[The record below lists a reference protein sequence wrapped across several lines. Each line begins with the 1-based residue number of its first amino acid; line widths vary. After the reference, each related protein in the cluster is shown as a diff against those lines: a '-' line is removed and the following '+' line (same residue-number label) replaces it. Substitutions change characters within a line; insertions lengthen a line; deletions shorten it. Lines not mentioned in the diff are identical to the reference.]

1 MVGREPNATDQRPIL
16 ATSEFEQ
23 GNEMNTSFP
32 VAALTTLGALAV
44 LLGFF
49 AAGDIAVVAV
59 GFGAIFGA
67 GLLTHWRAAELS
79 EQPYL
84 PADAFRRCSMTASL
98 PGNTSAS
105 WPSWDQRT

>member
-1 MVGREPNATDQRPIL
+1 
-16 ATSEFEQ
+16 
-23 GNEMNTSFP
+23 MNTSFP

-67 GLLTHWRAAELS
+67 GLLHALEG
-79 EQPYL
+79 
-84 PADAFRRCSMTASL
+84 RRT
-98 PGNTSAS
+98 
-105 WPSWDQRT
+105 Q